1 MSKMETKAGYK
12 TTEFWLTMV
21 SNLLGVFGVV
31 KGMIDPNTAAVI
43 LAVLNGAYGVLRA
56 LQKQPSITTLV
67 ENKTEVAK

>member
-1 MSKMETKAGYK
+1 METKAGYK
-12 TTEFWLTMV
+12 TTEFYITVV

-31 KGMIDPNTAAVI
+31 KGMIPADTAAVI
-43 LAVLNGAYGVLRA
+43 LAVLNGLYGVLRA